1 MRIRVFTAPRMAE
14 AMAMVRSELG
24 ADAVILGSRR
34 TAGGVEVTAALEAPE
49 PATFPPAAF
58 QPTATAPQ
66 APPAAPAPAPP
77 LAAPAFPAA
86 APEAEAHP
94 PAAVPPAAGAQ
105 GWAPMGTAPAV
116 PSGLVGVLARHGV
129 PPQLAARLL
138 DGGGALSPALAARL
152 AFAPLP
158 DAAQRPLLFA
168 GPCGAGKSLTCAKL
182 AASAVL
188 RGGVPPLVVTADG
201 QRAGAT
207 EQLAAFARVLGAPLV
222 SASDPASVA
231 AAVARRGERQA
242 VLIDTAGCDP
252 FDPGQAAALLALAR
266 ASGAAVVAVLPAGLD
281 AQESADLARAFAVLG
296 ARHLLPTR
304 LDAARRLGG
313 VVTAA
318 AAGLALTEAGTGP
331 GVADGLT
338 PLSPEWLARRLEQGW
353 SAPQEASS

>member
-49 PATFPPAAF
+49 PAVF
-58 QPTATAPQ
+58 
-66 APPAAPAPAPP
+66 APPASVPPAG
-77 LAAPAFPAA
+77 AAPAS
-86 APEAEAHP
+86 APSALA
-94 PAAVPPAAGAQ
+94 
-105 GWAPMGTAPAV
+105 
-116 PSGLVGVLARHGV
+116 GVLARHGV
-129 PPQLAARLL
+129 PPKLAARLE
-138 DGGGALSPALAARL
+138 GGPLPATLALTLGFR
-152 AFAPLP
+152 PLP
-158 DAAQRPLLFA
+158 DAVARPLLLA

-182 AASAVL
+182 AARAVL
-188 RGGVPPLVVTADG
+188 RGGAAPLVVTADG

-207 EQLAAFARVLGAPLV
+207 EQLAAFTRVLNTPLV
-222 SASDPASVA
+222 AAPDPAAVA
-231 AAVARRGERQA
+231 AAVARRGEGQP

-266 ASGAAVVAVLPAGLD
+266 ASGADIVAVLPAGLD

-313 VVTAA
+313 VVSAA
-318 AAGLALTEAGTGP
+318 AAGLSLTEAGTGL

>member
-49 PATFPPAAF
+49 FAPSPAAIGSPTRGSAPPAVAPPASAAFPPRAAVWPGATTPASVSPHVEPF
-58 QPTATAPQ
+58 STAATAP
-66 APPAAPAPAPP
+66 APSASASA
-77 LAAPAFPAA
+77 
-86 APEAEAHP
+86 
-94 PAAVPPAAGAQ
+94 
-105 GWAPMGTAPAV
+105 
-116 PSGLVGVLARHGV
+116 GVLARHGV
-129 PPQLAARLL
+129 PSRLAARLE
-138 DGGGALSPALAARL
+138 GGPLSATLALAL
-152 AFAPLP
+152 GFLPLP
-158 DAAQRPLLFA
+158 DAVARPLLLA

-182 AASAVL
+182 AAGAVL
-188 RGGVPPLVVTADG
+188 RGGGVAPLVVTTDG

-207 EQLAAFARVLGAPLV
+207 EQLAAFARVLNAPLV
-222 SASDPASVA
+222 AAPDPVAVA
-231 AAVARRGERQA
+231 AAVARRGERQS

-252 FDPGQAAALLALAR
+252 FDPGQAAALLALVR
-266 ASGAAVVAVLPAGLD
+266 ASGADIVAVLPAGLD

-313 VVTAA
+313 VVAAA
-318 AAGLALTEAGTGP
+318 AAGLSLTEAGTGP

-338 PLSPEWLARRLEQGW
+338 LLSPEWLARRLEQGW

>member
-34 TAGGVEVTAALEAPE
+34 TSSGVEVTAALEAAE
-49 PATFPPAAF
+49 PASVPSAVAAF
-58 QPTATAPQ
+58 TPAS
-66 APPAAPAPAPP
+66 APPPP
-77 LAAPAFPAA
+77 
-86 APEAEAHP
+86 
-94 PAAVPPAAGAQ
+94 GI
-105 GWAPMGTAPAV
+105 
-116 PSGLVGVLARHGV
+116 LARHGV
-129 PPQLAARLL
+129 PPKLAARLE
-138 DGGGALSPALAARL
+138 GGPLSASLAQHLEFRL
-152 AFAPLP
+152 LP
-158 DAAQRPLLFA
+158 DAVQRPLLLA

-182 AASAVL
+182 VARSVL
-188 RGGVPPLVVTADG
+188 RAGSGAAPLVITADN

-207 EQLAAFARVLGAPLV
+207 EQLAAFTRVLNAPLV
-222 SASDPASVA
+222 PAPDAAALA
-231 AAVARRGERQA
+231 AAVARRGEQQP

-252 FDPGQAAALLALAR
+252 FDPAQAASLLALAR
-266 ASGAAVVAVLPAGLD
+266 ASGADIVAVLPAGLD

-313 VVTAA
+313 VVAAA
-318 AAGLALTEAGTGP
+318 AAGLALTEAGTGT

>member
-34 TAGGVEVTAALEAPE
+34 TSGGVEVTAALEAPE
-49 PATFPPAAF
+49 PAVIPPVSFPPVA
-58 QPTATAPQ
+58 
-66 APPAAPAPAPP
+66 AAPALA
-77 LAAPAFPAA
+77 AAPAALSA
-86 APEAEAHP
+86 SA
-94 PAAVPPAAGAQ
+94 
-105 GWAPMGTAPAV
+105 
-116 PSGLVGVLARHGV
+116 GVLARHGV
-129 PPQLAARLL
+129 PPQLAAQIEG
-138 DGGGALSPALAARL
+138 DGPLSASLAQRL
-152 AFAPLP
+152 AFGLLP
-158 DAAQRPLLFA
+158 DAVQRPLLLA

-182 AASAVL
+182 AARAVL
-188 RGGVPPLVVTADG
+188 RGGGVPPLVVTADG

-222 SASDPASVA
+222 SAPDPASVA
-231 AAVARRGERQA
+231 AAVARRGERQP

-252 FDPGQAAALLALAR
+252 FDPGQAASLLALAR
-266 ASGAAVVAVLPAGLD
+266 ASGAAIVAVLPAGLD

-313 VVTAA
+313 VVAAA

>member
-34 TAGGVEVTAALEAPE
+34 TSSGVEVTAALEAAE
-49 PATFPPAAF
+49 PASAPAAAAAF
-58 QPTATAPQ
+58 APTT
-66 APPAAPAPAPP
+66 APAPP
-77 LAAPAFPAA
+77 
-86 APEAEAHP
+86 
-94 PAAVPPAAGAQ
+94 
-105 GWAPMGTAPAV
+105 
-116 PSGLVGVLARHGV
+116 SVLARHGV
-129 PPQLAARLL
+129 PPKLAARLE
-138 DGGGALSPALAARL
+138 GGPLSAGLAQHLEFRL
-152 AFAPLP
+152 LP
-158 DAAQRPLLFA
+158 DAVQRPLLLA

-182 AASAVL
+182 AARAVL
-188 RGGVPPLVVTADG
+188 RTGGGSAAPLVITADN

-207 EQLAAFARVLGAPLV
+207 EQLAAFTRVLNAPLV
-222 SASDPASVA
+222 SAPDAAALA
-231 AAVARRGERQA
+231 AAVARRGERQP

-252 FDPGQAAALLALAR
+252 FDPVQAASLLALAR
-266 ASGAAVVAVLPAGLD
+266 ASGADIVAVLPAGFD

-313 VVTAA
+313 VLAAA

-353 SAPQEASS
+353 SAPQEVSS

>member
-24 ADAVILGSRR
+24 PDAVILGNRR
-34 TAGGVEVTAALEAPE
+34 TSAGVEVTAALEAPE
-49 PATFPPAAF
+49 PPAVAPAF
-58 QPTATAPQ
+58 A
-66 APPAAPAPAPP
+66 APPATS
-77 LAAPAFPAA
+77 LAAPSAAA
-86 APEAEAHP
+86 APR
-94 PAAVPPAAGAQ
+94 
-105 GWAPMGTAPAV
+105 
-116 PSGLVGVLARHGV
+116 PSGGMGVLARHGV
-129 PPQLAARLL
+129 PPQLAAHWDAGSAAVL
-138 DGGGALSPALAARL
+138 PALLAQRL
-152 AFAPLP
+152 AFGLLP
-158 DAAQRPLLFA
+158 DAVRRPLLLA

-182 AASAVL
+182 AARAVL
-188 RGGVPPLVVTADG
+188 RGGGAAPLVVTADG

-207 EQLAAFARVLGAPLV
+207 EQLAAFTRVLGAPLV
-222 SASDPASVA
+222 QAADPASMA
-231 AAVARRGERQA
+231 AAVAQRREGQP

-266 ASGAAVVAVLPAGLD
+266 AAGADIVLVLPAGLD

-313 VVTAA
+313 VLAAA
-318 AAGLALTEAGTGP
+318 AAGPALTEAGTGP

-338 PLSPEWLARRLEQGW
+338 PLSPEWLARRLERGW